1 MTPALSAGKSVAWP
15 RSGLHENVANDA
27 PMGRANGIDWEVLAR
42 METHPI
48 RMVIIETMRTD
59 PREPRWSPIEL
70 SRTLSVSLNTLSY
83 HVTYL
88 RDAGVIT
95 VTPSVVQS
103 ML

>member
-1 MTPALSAGKSVAWP
+1 
-15 RSGLHENVANDA
+15 
-27 PMGRANGIDWEVLAR
+27 
-42 METHPI
+42 
-48 RMVIIETMRTD
+48 MVIIETMRTD